1 MKRISKHE
9 EIKMH
14 IISKIKRG
22 EYSEDDLIES
32 ENDLAAKF
40 SVSRMTARKVVDELV
55 VLGVLVRY
63 RGKGT
68 FVSKRPQFKDL
79 QSFLCFT
86 EEANR
91 KGLTVT
97 STVVECR
104 KETANPSVV
113 HRLGC
118 GTSKQVWIVHRV
130 RNINDEP
137 YAYEDS
143 VYLASV
149 FPDCNE
155 EILKGSIYHH
165 LEKDLG
171 CVITFV
177 SQQIIA
183 IVADAKLAGL
193 LNVEVGFPI
202 LKISMT
208 SYLKNGTAFELS
220 STYYRSDRFSVTQSA
235 YRTASN

>member
-1 MKRISKHE
+1 MNKKSKHE

-14 IISKIKRG
+14 IISKINRG
-22 EYSEDDLIES
+22 EYAEDDLIES

-86 EEANR
+86 EEAHR

-97 STVVECR
+97 NTVVECR
-104 KETANPSVV
+104 KEIANPVVV
-113 HRLGC
+113 HHLGC
-118 GTSKQVWIVHRV
+118 DASKLVWIVRRI
-130 RNINDEP
+130 RNINNEP

-143 VYLASV
+143 VYLATV

-177 SQQIIA
+177 TQQIIA
-183 IVADAKLAGL
+183 VVADAKLAGF

-202 LKISMT
+202 LKIAMT